1 MVPCLGADAT
11 IRGAS
16 RGAALAAALLLSATV
31 ASAQGFP
38 GVMPPT
44 PSPGGPILGGSSLGG
59 PSPGS
64 SPPLGGPPP
73 PAIAPGPAAPGGG
86 IGADRRAVSPAPHG
100 GRVVVVPGLPPV
112 VVPPARRGR
121 DSYADSVE
129 RCVHYGSAAGV
140 PPSEIGR
147 FSAMCA
153 HAAD

>member
-16 RGAALAAALLLSATV
+16 RGAALAAALLLSAAV

-44 PSPGGPILGGSSLGG
+44 PSPGGPPLSG
-59 PSPGS
+59 PFPGS
-64 SPPLGGPPP
+64 SSPLGGPPP

-86 IGADRRAVSPAPHG
+86 IGADRRAVSPVPHG

-112 VVPPARRGR
+112 VVPPGRRGR
-121 DSYADSVE
+121 DSYADRVE